1 MADDDRVQVR
11 YIVPVGDGEGTVEL
25 HIDTPLLCS
34 AADRSFILGIMER
47 VTEFARVAAPGAG
60 PDPDRLA
67 ALVKAWEAEAG
78 HLREVAAGA
87 GEDEIGARQ
96 FAESR
101 ARELEGAAADLRRIL
116 ADSTTVTGLSDP
128 DLRAIEDPP

>member
-1 MADDDRVQVR
+1 MADDNRVQVR

-78 HLREVAAGA
+78 HLREVAAGP
-87 GEDEIGARQ
+87 AR
-96 FAESR
+96 ATRSAPASSPSPAPASSR
-101 ARELEGAAADLRRIL
+101 APRPTCAASWPTPR
-116 ADSTTVTGLSDP
+116 P
-128 DLRAIEDPP
+128 